1 MRPHHQRAI
10 QKLTEHIS
18 TQEEYLAL
26 IIGGS
31 IAKGLEREDSDID
44 VVLVV
49 TDEAFKER
57 WAENKLIF
65 FSLDYC
71 DYPGGYVDGKIV
83 NLDYIK
89 AAAERANEVTRAA
102 FNGAFVAYSR
112 IPGLDDVIRRIP
124 VYQPQEKQEKIK
136 SFYAQFV
143 LAYWY
148 LLEGVRKGDRFLLN
162 HYSAE
167 MVLYAG
173 RLILAHNEILYP
185 FHKLLL
191 RDLLNAPD
199 KPENLMELLNAV
211 LESPGRETAKPLYDA
226 VIGFRLWN
234 EALEPYHSRYIR
246 DTELAWLLRTPYI
259 GDA

>member
-1 MRPHHQRAI
+1 MRPHHERA
-10 QKLTEHIS
+10 LRGLVERLS
-18 TQEEYLAL
+18 SQEEYLAV
-26 IIGGS
+26 IMGGS
-31 IAKGLEREDSDID
+31 IAKGIDTDDSDID
-44 VVLVV
+44 LLIVVSEPFFQEKWNKNELSLI
-49 TDEAFKER
+49 T
-57 WAENKLIF
+57 AEV
-65 FSLDYC
+65 C
-71 DYPGGYVDGKIV
+71 DYPGGYIEGKYIT
-83 NLDYIK
+83 LDYLR
-89 AAAERANEVTRAA
+89 AVAERGNEVTRAA
-102 FNGAFVAYSR
+102 FQGAFVVYSR
-112 IPGLDDVIRRIP
+112 TKGLEDLLQKIP
-124 VYQPQEKQEKIK
+124 VYQVQEKGEKIK